1 MPLWMLCR
9 QVAVFPH
16 CDPNLRSIVFTG
28 LSVFWT
34 QSMPTQNNPNPVSL
48 VGAGFGLFVLDR
60 REAAGLLL
68 GLAFQMPG
76 LDHRGLG
83 IYGLPGT
90 GFLFFLFHRLHLGA
104 SLHPF
109 AEKNQDPADG
119 TLEFFV

>member
-9 QVAVFPH
+9 QVAVRSG

-28 LSVFWT
+28 LNVFW
-34 QSMPTQNNPNPVSL
+34 MRI
-48 VGAGFGLFVLDR
+48 VLDR
-60 REAAGLLL
+60 QEAAGLLL

-109 AEKNQDPADG
+109 AEKNQDPADE